1 MIRNCELGLKEGPKG
16 RGGGMKVADGTSQ
29 HATHIHIRSQRTM
42 LIYLSASRHN
52 LFLPRHAHVIART

>member
-42 LIYLSASRHN
+42 
-52 LFLPRHAHVIART
+52 

>member
-1 MIRNCELGLKEGPKG
+1 
-16 RGGGMKVADGTSQ
+16 MKVADGTSQ